1 MAKRILS
8 LILALM
14 IVICMSSCVRNT
26 NSNDD
31 EFLTETENNENRT
44 GQVKGGILNLCIFE
58 VDSINPLLTKNQSN
72 LDVLRLMFDGL
83 FDVLDDY
90 SLKNSLC
97 ESFSVS
103 EDGLSYSFAI
113 RKGVKFHDGTELS
126 AKDVNA
132 SFEFMIESGGPYS
145 KRFDKVETTSADE
158 MVWKV
163 KLSSKVA
170 NFPALLDFPVIPSKD
185 AKKDTTISDISY
197 IPNGTGIYK
206 VVNYKTTKELDL
218 VINENH
224 FSGKYP
230 NIPDIKIAFV
240 KDKST
245 AISMFENLY
254 IDVLGE
260 GVANPDEYT
269 PKRKNIRTVLYPKNT
284 LTFLGVNNQNPVLLN
299 SLTRR
304 AISLSVDKKALAD
317 ESKTRVSIPADI
329 PINPHSLY
337 YSETI
342 EKADYNKET
351 AKTLLAEDDFYDSDG
366 DGILEKDM
374 YGESHIAKL
383 DILVNSE
390 NETRINIAEKI
401 KTYLE
406 EVGIASEVVAVD
418 FSTYTERINAKE
430 YDLFVGSVNISQNN
444 DLSFMFETDKNMFGF
459 SSQRVDLCLS
469 QLGVLSNNDVIKNVY
484 ADLCQCFTEDMPI
497 VSLYFDNGRLLCN
510 NKIKGEISPA
520 QSNVFLN
527 IHEWYIK

>member
-170 NFPALLDFPVIPSKD
+170 NFP
-185 AKKDTTISDISY
+185 
-197 IPNGTGIYK
+197 
-206 VVNYKTTKELDL
+206 DL
-218 VINENH
+218 IQYNFH
-224 FSGKYP
+224 Q
-230 NIPDIKIAFV
+230 
-240 KDKST
+240 
-245 AISMFENLY
+245 L
-254 IDVLGE
+254 
-260 GVANPDEYT
+260 
-269 PKRKNIRTVLYPKNT
+269 PK
-284 LTFLGVNNQNPVLLN
+284 
-299 SLTRR
+299 
-304 AISLSVDKKALAD
+304 
-317 ESKTRVSIPADI
+317 
-329 PINPHSLY
+329 
-337 YSETI
+337 
-342 EKADYNKET
+342 
-351 AKTLLAEDDFYDSDG
+351 
-366 DGILEKDM
+366 
-374 YGESHIAKL
+374 
-383 DILVNSE
+383 
-390 NETRINIAEKI
+390 
-401 KTYLE
+401 
-406 EVGIASEVVAVD
+406 
-418 FSTYTERINAKE
+418 
-430 YDLFVGSVNISQNN
+430 
-444 DLSFMFETDKNMFGF
+444 
-459 SSQRVDLCLS
+459 
-469 QLGVLSNNDVIKNVY
+469 
-484 ADLCQCFTEDMPI
+484 
-497 VSLYFDNGRLLCN
+497 
-510 NKIKGEISPA
+510 
-520 QSNVFLN
+520 
-527 IHEWYIK
+527 